1 MGRRLKT
8 EFMTKDRYIGN
19 FLTVGDVVVS
29 VLFTTALIY
38 IMCVRG
44 GMKVLPA
51 CIVVVILDV
60 ILLILRVYDR
70 EHKGNMSHITS
81 VIDKRIE
88 ELERL
93 KWDDPLN
100 GDIYQDEID
109 MLKSRKEDLNQD
121 NEKDN

>member
-44 GMKVLPA
+44 GMKVLSA

>member
-51 CIVVVILDV
+51 CIVVVVLDV

-109 MLKSRKEDLNQD
+109 MLKSSKEDLNQD